1 MQLQKTPMIRLLR
14 NILRLLR
21 PRQWIKNGA
30 IFVALLFSGQLFDVK
45 SFSEV
50 AEGFFIF
57 CALSSSIYII
67 NDMLDIEKDRIHPFK
82 RYRPLAHNDV
92 PIPLAAL
99 LAVILAIGSF
109 VASYFLSPGFF
120 AIAIIYF
127 VLHVLYSL
135 VFKHIE
141 IIDIL
146 TLAAGYMLRVY
157 AGEVVSGFHIS
168 AWLFLTVISLS
179 LFLAIGKR
187 RSEITLLAHHASA
200 KGQILA
206 TRKTLSHYSEK
217 LLDVYLSIFA
227 TSTFISY
234 SLFTFLVNPQ
244 GVQVVNEL
252 IPDDI
257 LGTYLQRKWLMIT
270 IIPVVYGLMRYLQ
283 RIYEKHEGESP
294 ERLLF
299 SDRPL
304 LAAVL
309 IYTLLV
315 IFIIYFIKA
324 Y

>member
-1 MQLQKTPMIRLLR
+1 MMKLLR
-14 NILRLLR
+14 DTFRLLR
-21 PRQWIKNGA
+21 PRQWIKNAA
-30 IFVALLFSGQLFDVK
+30 IFGALIFSGQLFDAEMFLSVG
-45 SFSEV
+45 
-50 AEGFFIF
+50 EGFLIF

-67 NDMLDIEKDRIHPFK
+67 NDMLDIQKDRMHPFK
-82 RYRPLAHNDV
+82 RFRPLAHNDV
-92 PIPLAAL
+92 PIPIATALATT
-99 LAVILAIGSF
+99 LAIGSLT
-109 VASYFLSPGFF
+109 ASYFVSPGFF
-120 AIAIIYF
+120 AIAMIYF
-127 VLHVLYSL
+127 LLHVMYSL

-146 TLAAGYMLRVY
+146 TLAGGYMLRVF

-187 RSEITLLAHHASA
+187 RSELTLLANYA
-200 KGQILA
+200 KGQIIS
-206 TRKTLSHYSEK
+206 TRKTLSHYTEK

-234 SLFTFLVNPQ
+234 ALFTFLVNPQ
-244 GVQVVNEL
+244 GLQFSNDF

-270 IIPVVYGLMRYLQ
+270 IIPVVYGIMRYLQ

-304 LAAVL
+304 LASVL